1 MASSSSRGSCQIS
14 RELREEAWDAF
25 RDYEEVVVTHVLKH
39 PGWVLDDGAL
49 HVALAS
55 EDEQVVRQF
64 IEKLRAECE
73 GFLSRVCRSEEW
85 E

>member
-14 RELREEAWDAF
+14 RELRKEAWDAF
-25 RDYEEVVVTHVLKH
+25 RDYEEVVVKHVLKH
-39 PGWVLDDGAL
+39 PGWVLDDGVL

-55 EDEQVVRQF
+55 EDEQVVRKF
-64 IEKLRAECE
+64 IEKMRAECE
-73 GFLSRVCRSEEW
+73 GFLSRAGHTGEW